1 MLPTQTSRA
10 CARVRERA
18 TLKILA
24 RIGAS
29 VPRLGQ
35 KKSPSHMVCARGV
48 RVYLFQPVFFFERVE
63 LIFGY
68 RVVIYV

>member
-10 CARVRERA
+10 CARVRERI

-24 RIGAS
+24 RVGAS
-29 VPRLGQ
+29 VPRSGQ
-35 KKSPSHMVCARGV
+35 KKKPLAHGVCER
-48 RVYLFQPVFFFERVE
+48 RVGLFQPVFFFKRVK

-68 RVVIYV
+68 RVIIYA